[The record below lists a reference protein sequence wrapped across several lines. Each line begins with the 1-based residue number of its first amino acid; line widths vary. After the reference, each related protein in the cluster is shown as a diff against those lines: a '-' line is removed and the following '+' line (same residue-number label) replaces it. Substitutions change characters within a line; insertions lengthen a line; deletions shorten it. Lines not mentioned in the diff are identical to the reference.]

1 MFRMNSSINLNLK
14 NEKNNQI
21 KAVLFDMDGVL
32 LDTEKV
38 CKKTWEIAADEF
50 GLEKIEEAFYKCVG
64 TNRHDTEIILE
75 KYFGEKIPPEKFR
88 ERTSEFFYV
97 VEKEQGLEKKPFV
110 VECLS
115 ALKSKNFRIALASS
129 TRGESV
135 RRQLKNAGIIDFFET
150 LTTGDL
156 VEHSKPAPDIYLK
169 AASSLN
175 LSPEE
180 CVAVEDSPNGV
191 RAAVAAGIKCVMVP
205 DLIQPDEEMRKI
217 AWKILPSLKDLDK
230 EI

>member
-1 MFRMNSSINLNLK
+1 MFCMNSSINFDEK
-14 NEKNNQI
+14 NENDDGI
-21 KAVLFDMDGVL
+21 KAVIFDMDGVL

-38 CKKTWEIAADEF
+38 CKKTWEIAASEF
-50 GLEKIEEAFYKCVG
+50 KIGKIDEAFYKCVG

-75 KYFGEKIPPEKFR
+75 KFLGDKISPEKFR
-88 ERTSEFFYV
+88 ERTSELFYV
-97 VEKEQGLEKKPFV
+97 VENEQGLEKKPFV
-110 VECLS
+110 AECLS
-115 ALKSKNFRIALASS
+115 SLKSKGFRIALASS

-156 VEHSKPAPDIYLK
+156 VEHSKPAPDIYQK
-169 AASSLN
+169 AALSLN
-175 LSPEE
+175 LSPKE

-205 DLIQPDEEMRKI
+205 DLIQPDDEMRKI